1 MRFQPHTLHLM
12 VYFRA
17 WLFKVKPASWAS
29 PRSSWVI
36 EILHLNSDELNQNL
50 HFNKMMVYV
59 NRGSIA
65 LGSFKGPQTLLLL
78 GRLSLTQ
85 SGHMQWPNLALPKEH
100 EARHWLCAVPSY
112 LCGGNSS
119 QCSALQSLVER
130 MAETDGKGSVWDPSY
145 CHIWP
150 MNPWIIKLDSPF
162 SLCLCHWGKVQ

>member
-1 MRFQPHTLHLM
+1 MHLQPHTLHLM

-17 WLFKVKPASWAS
+17 WLLKVKPAARAS
-29 PRSSWVI
+29 PRSSGVI
-36 EILHLNSDELNQNL
+36 EILHFNSDELNQNL
-50 HFNKMMVYV
+50 HFNKMRWVVYV

-100 EARHWLCAVPSY
+100 EARHWLCALPSY
-112 LCGGNSS
+112 LRGGNSS

-130 MAETDGKGSVWDPSY
+130 MAEAGGKGSA
-145 CHIWP
+145 
-150 MNPWIIKLDSPF
+150 
-162 SLCLCHWGKVQ
+162 